1 MYTRAWRRAFSLI
14 EILVVVVV
22 IGILAAVVVPNS
34 IRAGDT
40 ARVTA
45 TAEDLKAIARAVDA
59 YRNATGRWPRDVNR
73 GIMPPEIAEYFKKAD
88 PFQKMVPIGGVYDYD
103 GPSGSRGPRVSIRSG
118 TGNPLPDDA
127 TVLELDRL
135 MDDGDVTT
143 GRLRRE
149 GDGVMYYLN

>member
-1 MYTRAWRRAFSLI
+1 MDTKAMRHAFSLV

-45 TAEDLKAIARAVDA
+45 TAEDLKSIARAVDA
-59 YRNATGRWPRDVNR
+59 YRNSTGRWPRDVSR
-73 GIMPPEIAEYFKKAD
+73 AIMPPEIAEYFKQAD
-88 PFQKMVPIGGVYDYD
+88 PFEKIVPIGGVYDYD
-103 GPSGSRGPRVSIRSG
+103 GPTSARGPRITIRAG
-118 TGNPLPDDA
+118 TGNPLPENA
-127 TVLELDRL
+127 MVLELDQL

-149 GDGVMYYLN
+149 GDGVMYYFQ